1 LDKKVSYNEINQ
13 LAFKS
18 EKKLLNRINVFSV
31 YEGDK
36 LEAGKKSYALSF
48 YIQDK
53 TKTLTDKV
61 IDKIMNDLIRNFEN
75 EVGAIIRK

>member
-1 LDKKVSYNEINQ
+1 
-13 LAFKS
+13 
-18 EKKLLNRINVFSV
+18 NRINVFSV

-48 YIQDK
+48 FIQDK
-53 TKTLTDKV
+53 TKTLTDKG
-61 IDKIMNDLIRNFEN
+61 IDKVMNGLISTFEN